1 MSTFVNKTPS
11 NIHTHLFQATYA
23 KIKKNHIRKSTSS
36 IMTDEV
42 IEKKG
47 PQPGPIN
54 MVIVGTHGN
63 EMCGVQVLE
72 ELLPTLQI
80 ESGTVYFA
88 YGNPRAIEENVRFV
102 EKNLNRMY
110 KPKNELTDE
119 EKNSYEY
126 NRAIYLQEYLNR
138 SESVLDIHASTN
150 PKSRP
155 FIICEKNAEC
165 IYPSLPVDTVVYG
178 FDENEP
184 GGTDYYMNR
193 IGKIGI
199 CVECGYLGDEASSVK
214 ARESILQFLSL
225 HGHITYPRTTEKT
238 PKRFQ
243 IHTLYLTKTNHFR
256 LRKEFSDFQVVAQG
270 EEIGVDGEEAVTC
283 DRDSIILF
291 PHNADKIGQEVFLL
305 GESI

>member
-1 MSTFVNKTPS
+1 
-11 NIHTHLFQATYA
+11 
-23 KIKKNHIRKSTSS
+23 
-36 IMTDEV
+36 MTNEV

-47 PQPGPIN
+47 TQPGPVN

-63 EMCGVQVLE
+63 EVCGVHVLE
-72 ELLPTLQI
+72 ELLPTLTI
-80 ESGTVYFA
+80 EKGTVYFA

-110 KPKNELTDE
+110 KLKNELTDE

-126 NRAIYLQEYLNR
+126 SRATYLQQYLNL

-155 FIICEKNAEC
+155 FIICEKNAAH
-165 IYPSLPVDTVVYG
+165 IYPSLPIDTVVYG

-193 IGKIGI
+193 AGKIGI
-199 CVECGYLGDEASSVK
+199 CVECGYLGNEASSAVAK
-214 ARESILQFLSL
+214 ESILQFLAL
-225 HGHITYPRTTEKT
+225 HGHISYPKAVEKT
-238 PKRFQ
+238 PERFQ
-243 IHTLYLTKTNHFR
+243 IYKLYITRTDHFR
-256 LRKEFSDFQVVAQG
+256 LSKEFSDFQAVAQG
-270 EEIGVDGEEAVTC
+270 EEIGVDGEEVIIC

-305 GESI
+305 GEPV